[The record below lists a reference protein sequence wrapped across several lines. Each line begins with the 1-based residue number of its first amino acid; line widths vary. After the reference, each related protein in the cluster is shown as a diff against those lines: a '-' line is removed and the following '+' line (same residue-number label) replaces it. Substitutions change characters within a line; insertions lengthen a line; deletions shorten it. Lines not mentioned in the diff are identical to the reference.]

1 MNRTVLVLIHIGYW
15 LLYLLLMLLFFIFMR
30 IGVEPGKGI
39 FENNKYYIFFGAFT
53 VVPAVFGFYT
63 FYTVLFSR
71 FLSRK
76 KILLLFLIGF
86 LTAYVSGFI
95 GVVFMTLLSW
105 ANLGLPMM
113 TKEWRPAFEL
123 SIVTFIIALLNG
135 GMGLIIR
142 GFIRW
147 YIELKWKEE
156 LSKKNFETELALV
169 KSQLDPHFLFNT
181 INNIDVLIGKDAD
194 KASAYLNKLSEM
206 MRFMLY
212 ETKTDQIPLQKELDY
227 LQRYIDLQKIRHA
240 DPEFVILDL
249 QGEAEDLEIAP
260 MVLIPLVE
268 NAFKYAD
275 GVRGKDAIQI
285 QILIEGPELHFNCT
299 NRYLSVRPQTRFG
312 GLGNSLMA
320 KRLELLYPQQAQL
333 SFIDNGTQ
341 YAVNLNLKLAQHAL
355 HHH

>member
-1 MNRTVLVLIHIGYW
+1 MSKSVLALIHIGYW

-39 FENNKYYIFFGAFT
+39 FEGNKYYIFFGAFT

-76 KILLLFLIGF
+76 KILLLFLMGF
-86 LTAYVSGFI
+86 LSAYACGLI
-95 GVVFMTLLSW
+95 GVLFMVLLSF
-105 ANLGLPMM
+105 ADLGLPMLN
-113 TKEWRPAFEL
+113 KEWTPALEL

-212 ETKTDQIPLQKELDY
+212 ETKTDKIPLQKELDY

-240 DPEFVILDL
+240 DLNFVHFERR
-249 QGEAEDLEIAP
+249 GEAEELEIAP

-268 NAFKYAD
+268 NAFKFAD
-275 GVRGKDAIQI
+275 GVKGKEAIVLRI
-285 QILIEGPELHFNCT
+285 NIENEHLYFNCS

-320 KRLELLYPQQAQL
+320 KRLDLLYPHAELQFSDDGAR
-333 SFIDNGTQ
+333 
-341 YAVNLNLKLAQHAL
+341 YAVNLILNLAQHAL
-355 HHH
+355 YHH

>member
-1 MNRTVLVLIHIGYW
+1 MSKSVLALIHIGYW
-15 LLYLLLMLLFFIFMR
+15 LLYLLLMLLFFIFMK

-39 FENNKYYIFFGAFT
+39 FEDNKYYIFFGAFT

-76 KILLLFLIGF
+76 KILLLFLMGF

-95 GVVFMTLLSW
+95 GVIVMFLLSW
-105 ANLGLPMM
+105 ANLGLPAM
-113 TKEWRPAFEL
+113 TKEWTPAFEL
-123 SIVTFIIALLNG
+123 SIVTGFIALLNG

-181 INNIDVLIGKDAD
+181 INNIDVLIGKNAD
-194 KASAYLNKLSEM
+194 QASAYLNKLSEM

-212 ETKTDQIPLQKELDY
+212 ETKTDVIPLQKELDY

-240 DPEFVILDL
+240 DPEFVSFDST
-249 QGEAEDLEIAP
+249 GEAENLEIAP
-260 MVLIPLVE
+260 MILIPLVE

-275 GVRGKDAIQI
+275 GVRGKAAIVIQI
-285 QILIEGPELHFNCT
+285 RIEGEDLYFNCS

-312 GLGNSLMA
+312 GLGNNLMA
-320 KRLELLYPQQAQL
+320 KRLELLYPQNARLQF
-333 SFIDNGTQ
+333 SDDGVH
-341 YAVNLNLKLAQHAL
+341 YAVNLDINLTENAL

>member
-1 MNRTVLVLIHIGYW
+1 MSKSVLALIHIGYW
-15 LLYLLLMLLFFIFMR
+15 LLYFLLLLLIHFSLRVGAAGGELLLDYKF
-30 IGVEPGKGI
+30 
-39 FENNKYYIFFGAFT
+39 YIFFGVFT
-53 VVPAVFGFYT
+53 IIPAILGFYS
-63 FYTVLFSR
+63 FYTALFSR
-71 FLSRK
+71 FLSKK
-76 KILLLFLIGF
+76 KILLLFLVGF
-86 LTAYVSGFI
+86 LTAYGCGFI
-95 GVVFMTLLSW
+95 GVVVMILLSW
-105 ANLGLPMM
+105 AKLGLPVM
-113 TKEWRPAFEL
+113 TTEWSPAFEL
-123 SIVTFIIALLNG
+123 SIFTFIIALLNG

-212 ETKTDQIPLQKELDY
+212 ETKTDKIPLQKELDY

-240 DPEFVILDL
+240 DPDFVHFELY
-249 QGEAEDLEIAP
+249 GEAEELEIAP

-268 NAFKYAD
+268 NAFKFAD
-275 GVRGKDAIQI
+275 GVKGKEAIVVKI
-285 QILIEGPELHFNCT
+285 NIEGDQLRFNCS

-320 KRLELLYPQQAQL
+320 KRLDLLYPQAQL
-333 SFIDNGTQ
+333 QFSDDGAR
-341 YAVNLNLKLAQHAL
+341 YAVNLNLNLAQHAL